1 MRLLVRLQHLA
12 DAETVEA
19 KVGDFDVP
27 VLARDR
33 VGRVLCPDLLH
44 RFDGFQHH
52 FGARLSIS
60 QSQQLEVAAEAA
72 RADAE
77 QVAPAR
83 QMIELR
89 HLGGDHGR
97 MRLRQVQNHP
107 SQT

>member
-1 MRLLVRLQHLA
+1 MRLLVRLRHLA

-19 KVGDFDVP
+19 EVGDVDVP
-27 VLARDR
+27 VFARDR

-52 FGARLSIS
+52 LGARLLVTD
-60 QSQQLEVAAEAA
+60 SQQLEVAAQAA

-89 HLGGDHGR
+89 HLGGDHGG
-97 MRLRQVQNHP
+97 M
-107 SQT
+107 